1 MSNIN
6 DNMEKNKKV
15 IIVLTK
21 KYLSSDQYKFEI
33 ELAVKLKTDGTI
45 DDIIVV
51 NVSGVPYSK
60 FLSVYIEKSQKMI
73 FWNGRRTKMLCKSLN
88 KG

>member
-6 DNMEKNKKV
+6 DNMEKSKKV

-60 FLSVYIEKSQKMI
+60 IPKCLRRKFLKKWFSGMGG
-73 FWNGRRTKMLCKSLN
+73 GRKCYASL
-88 KG
+88 